1 MPTTQS
7 VLDELKSRGNE
18 TYRKTYARHGIPLD
32 RTYGVSNA
40 DLKTL
45 AKSIAKPLKKSPAEL
60 QALALDLYDTGNM
73 DAMYLAGIL
82 ADGRLMSR
90 KQLQHWAENSH
101 AMSMIAEHT
110 IPWVAV
116 ESAHAHH
123 MATEWIAS
131 KRDFIASSGW
141 RTYAGMLV
149 TTPDSAL
156 DLAEIERL
164 LALVEKKIL
173 TVEGRHRYTMN
184 GFVISV
190 GSYVTPLLP
199 LAKATAARIGEVSV
213 EMGDTACEVP
223 LASAYIEKM
232 EASGKQGVKRKTIRC

>member
-1 MPTTQS
+1 MPHPI
-7 VLDELKSRGNE
+7 LDELKSLGSE
-18 TYRKTYARHGIPLD
+18 TYRKTYARHGIPLE

-40 DLKTL
+40 HLKTL
-45 AKSIAKPLKKSPAEL
+45 AKSLKRKHPDDL
-60 QALALDLYDTGNM
+60 QTIALDLYDTGNM
-73 DAMYLAGIL
+73 DAMYLAGII

-90 KQLQHWAENSH
+90 KELQRWAENSH

-110 IPWVAV
+110 VPWVAV
-116 ESAHAHH
+116 ESAHARH
-123 MATEWIAS
+123 MATEWITS

-156 DLAEIERL
+156 DLGEIERL

-199 LAKATAARIGEVSV
+199 MAKATAARIGEVSID
-213 EMGDTACEVP
+213 MGATACEVP
-223 LASAYIEKM
+223 LATAYIEKM
-232 EASGKQGVKRKTIRC
+232 EASGKQGQKRKTIRC